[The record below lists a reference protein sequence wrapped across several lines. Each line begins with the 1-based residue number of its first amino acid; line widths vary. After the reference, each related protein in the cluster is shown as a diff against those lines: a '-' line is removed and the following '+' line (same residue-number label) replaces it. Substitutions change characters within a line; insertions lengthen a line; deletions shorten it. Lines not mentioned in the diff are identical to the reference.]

1 MKEIVLATRNR
12 HKIVELKSLFQ
23 SLPIPIKS
31 LEDFPE
37 FPEEPEDGKSFE
49 ENAAKKALSAARAL
63 ALPCLADDSGLEVDA
78 LNKRPGI
85 YSARYAKTNPERIAR
100 LLGEMKNV
108 PPEKRSAR
116 FVSAMTLALPDG
128 NLITKTGYCYGMIAD
143 AARGTGGFGY
153 DPVFILPDPGKT
165 MAELALE
172 EKNQV
177 SHRGQAARLMIPA
190 IQAILSRFPS
200 PYF

>member
-1 MKEIVLATRNR
+1 VKEIVLATRNR
-12 HKIVELKSLFQ
+12 HKIIELKSLFQ
-23 SLPIPIKS
+23 SLPIPAKS

-49 ENAAKKALSAARAL
+49 ENASKKALSAARAL

-85 YSARYAKTNPERIAR
+85 YSARYAKTNPERIAKI
-100 LLGEMKNV
+100 LEELKNV
-108 PPEKRSAR
+108 PPGKRSAR
-116 FVSAMTLALPDG
+116 FVSAMALAFPNG
-128 NLITKTGYCYGMIAD
+128 AVITKTGYCYGMIAD

-153 DPVFILPDPGKT
+153 DPVFILPDLGKT

-172 EKNQV
+172 EKNKL
-177 SHRGQAARLMIPA
+177 SHRAHAAKLMIPI
-190 IQAILSRFPS
+190 IQGFVNETFRKRN
-200 PYF
+200 